1 MLQSWV
7 FKRGKTMKHKVFTI
21 IGLLLS
27 SLLSQATAQSIP
39 LLTDPIKVRELELMS
54 NRLDMT
60 LAQQEALLA
69 VYDTYLEDFA
79 RVRNGEIKDFEDDI
93 AEAAETFGFMS
104 FQIPERE
111 MVESLIRKAE
121 RAIRA
126 IQQSDKLFFEEV
138 SGMLTEKQRIELGRI
153 HIARELEAYKLFI
166 VEMLGGLNKGA
177 RSHLRTMV
185 DQLDVESSVEL
196 DELLDTYDQRYLRE
210 VKEGFDA
217 VVQTVRLVLD
227 QIDELNVRG
236 MDQQALM
243 MRFMADPNAIED
255 LKKRG
260 EILLKPLVDK
270 AYELSQLNWK
280 TWNRLDALLDEENA
294 RELQE
299 WYFGKS
305 FRESVRGGKAIEQTL
320 QTAIGLNSISEGQRI
335 DLEELRKTFRTRW
348 SNMTEKHAEVLERS
362 RQKQTIAMMSG
373 EVLSGF
379 EDQLSTFRDSR
390 IEYITKTQSRIDSIL
405 GKELAARLKGGT
417 TAPKVAGMIRGLP
430 MEGDSNGSV
439 SITSD
444 GSNTEVQVV
453 VGSTDGVELS
463 EEELQAL
470 IAEAEENGEIVVID
484 AGGGEGGPAVV
495 VGEAIHVSEIDV
507 DSDAAH
513 SDSGEKQKLYGNA
526 TIPKPIAPSFPARAA
541 VLLELDNT
549 GVIIIEAVYNE
560 YREKYDDAYQAIATD
575 SKDVYDDASFSRGER
590 LRKVNAISKT
600 AADTVATLDTG
611 LFDDIV
617 AVTSL
622 ERDDVNVKM
631 LEDHRNRQRTSA
643 PDDPWGWRGGEGDTI
658 DLVGL
663 YVMSKESDSL
673 KKGISEESVQAI
685 QKAMQGYH
693 AQVAGPHE
701 QFVQATYELAH
712 LDDAR
717 GIVHPENGQDV
728 TESIQRRWM
737 DAFTNVRD
745 AKRSLLLA
753 NQTVMTTLLENVPE
767 ADFWKVRMEF
777 VQKAYPD
784 VFKKGSDITTMLK
797 AARAIPSL
805 DATQQSTLET
815 LSSQYRYDYWNLCEA
830 MIKNHQSNATASSS
844 EGLMGKED
852 VHRQLQLETLRFQ
865 RRELNDRMQMRL
877 RMVLLEDQIKDVP
890 GLHPTVATGKE
901 WNW

>member
-1 MLQSWV
+1 ML
-7 FKRGKTMKHKVFTI
+7 TI
-21 IGLLLS
+21 ISLLIS

-93 AEAAETFGFMS
+93 AEAAETFGFMN

-121 RAIRA
+121 RSIRA
-126 IQQSDKLFFEEV
+126 IQQSDKLFFQEV
-138 SGMLTEKQRIELGRI
+138 TGMLTEKQRIDLGRI
-153 HIARELEAYKLFI
+153 QITRELEAYKLFI

-185 DQLDVESSVEL
+185 NRLDVESSVEL

-217 VVQTVRLVLD
+217 VVQTVRLLLD
-227 QIDELNVRG
+227 QIDELNIRG
-236 MDQQALM
+236 LDQQALM

-260 EILLKPLVDK
+260 EILLKPLVDQ

-280 TWNRLDALLDEENA
+280 TWNRLDVMLDEDNA
-294 RELQE
+294 RVLQE

-305 FRESVRGGKAIEQTL
+305 FRDSLRGGKAIEDTL
-320 QTAIGLNSISEGQRI
+320 QTALGLNSISEGQRI
-335 DLEELRKTFRTRW
+335 DLKELQKTFRSRW
-348 SNMTEKHAEVLERS
+348 SNMTEKYAEVLERS

-373 EVLSGF
+373 EALSGF
-379 EDQLSTFRDSR
+379 EDQLSTFSESR
-390 IEYITKTQSRIDSIL
+390 IDYITKTQSRIESIL

-417 TAPKVAGMIRGLP
+417 ATSKVADHYEL
-430 MEGDSNGSV
+430 NHVGSV
-439 SITSD
+439 ED
-444 GSNTEVQVV
+444 GSDTEVRVAFGATGV
-453 VGSTDGVELS
+453 ATNGVELS
-463 EEELQAL
+463 EEEMQAL
-470 IAEAEENGEIVVID
+470 IAEAEANGELVVID
-484 AGGGEGGPAVV
+484 AGSGEVGSAVV
-495 VGEAIHVSEIDV
+495 TGEAINVSEM
-507 DSDAAH
+507 AFN
-513 SDSGEKQKLYGNA
+513 SDSNPSKSEDKQKLYGNA
-526 TIPKPIAPSFPARAA
+526 TIPKPIPPSFPERAA
-541 VLLELDNT
+541 VVLELDDT

-560 YREKYDDAYQAIATD
+560 YREKYDDAYQAIATG
-575 SKDVYDDASFSRGER
+575 SKDIYDDASFSRGER

-622 ERDDVNVKM
+622 ERDDMNVKM
-631 LEDHRNRQRTSA
+631 LEHHRNRQRSSA

-673 KKGISEESVQAI
+673 KEGISEESVQAI
-685 QKAMQGYH
+685 QKTMKGYH
-693 AQVAGPHE
+693 DQVSGPHK
-701 QFVQATYELAH
+701 QFVEATYQLAH
-712 LDDAR
+712 LEDA
-717 GIVHPENGQDV
+717 GALLQDNENGSDM
-728 TESIQRRWM
+728 TESIQRRWR
-737 DAFTNVRD
+737 DAFINVRD
-745 AKRSLLLA
+745 SKRALLLA
-753 NQTVMTTLLENVPE
+753 NQSVMETLLENVPE
-767 ADFWKVRMEF
+767 SDFWKVRMEF

-784 VFKKGSDITTMLK
+784 VFKKGSDITTMLTT
-797 AARAIPSL
+797 ARAIPNL

-830 MIKNHQSNATASSS
+830 MIENHQSNATASSS
-844 EGLMGKED
+844 EGFMGKED

-890 GLHPTVATGKE
+890 GLRPTVATGKE